1 MKKFIEKIRAL
12 WKTKDIRSKIVFSI
26 IILIVYRLFASI
38 PVVGIPADAI
48 TKLFQGSELG
58 DLLSTVSGGVLET
71 ASIVAI
77 GLTPYINSSI
87 VFQLLGSVIPKLE
100 ELRKG
105 GPDGRRKISM
115 YTRLLTVPLA
125 ILQSFVI
132 YSTLRGFGLV
142 QQLDTL
148 TLITMSATLTAGS
161 VIMMWLSEL
170 ISEDGVG
177 GGSSYLIF
185 LGIIAGI
192 PGTIRNNLRLMDS
205 LQTTVFFLFALVLV
219 VAVIY
224 ISQAERR
231 ITTQYSRRVRVG
243 GAKDSYI
250 PIKLTQ
256 TGVMPVIFAIS
267 ILSFPQL
274 VGQFLLSKDYGEG
287 ITNFSQKMID
297 FLANDVYKNVLT
309 FVLIIAFSFFY
320 LTVVFNTEELAENL
334 QKQGA
339 FIPGI
344 RPGKKTSE
352 YLKKVAFRLT
362 AVGSLFLAIIAV
374 LPNIFIATG
383 LLTTTI
389 VSGTG
394 LLIVVSTVLEIKRE
408 VESMSVVRSY
418 DKYL

>member
-1 MKKFIEKIRAL
+1 
-12 WKTKDIRSKIVFSI
+12 
-26 IILIVYRLFASI
+26 
-38 PVVGIPADAI
+38 
-48 TKLFQGSELG
+48 
-58 DLLSTVSGGVLET
+58 
-71 ASIVAI
+71 
-77 GLTPYINSSI
+77 
-87 VFQLLGSVIPKLE
+87 
-100 ELRKG
+100 
-105 GPDGRRKISM
+105 
-115 YTRLLTVPLA
+115 
-125 ILQSFVI
+125 
-132 YSTLRGFGLV
+132 
-142 QQLDTL
+142 
-148 TLITMSATLTAGS
+148 
-161 VIMMWLSEL
+161 
-170 ISEDGVG
+170 
-177 GGSSYLIF
+177 
-185 LGIIAGI
+185 
-192 PGTIRNNLRLMDS
+192 
-205 LQTTVFFLFALVLV
+205 
-219 VAVIY
+219 
-224 ISQAERR
+224 
-231 ITTQYSRRVRVG
+231 
-243 GAKDSYI
+243 
-250 PIKLTQ
+250 
-256 TGVMPVIFAIS
+256 MPVIFAIS

-297 FLANDVYKNVLT
+297 ILANDVYKNVLT

>member
-1 MKKFIEKIRAL
+1 MKNFFEKIQAL
-12 WKTKDIRSKIVFSI
+12 WKTKDIRSKIIFSI

-77 GLTPYINSSI
+77 GLTPYINASI

-132 YSTLRGFGLV
+132 YSTLRGFGLI

-148 TLITMSATLTAGS
+148 TLVTMSATLTAGS

-185 LGIIAGI
+185 LGIIAGV
-192 PGTIRNNLRLMDS
+192 PGTIRNNLRLMDG

-219 VAVIY
+219 AAVVY
-224 ISQAERR
+224 ITQAERR

-274 VGQFLLSKDYGEG
+274 VGQFLLSKDYSEQ

-344 RPGKKTSE
+344 RPGQKTSE

-374 LPNIFIATG
+374 LPNIFIAAG

>member
-1 MKKFIEKIRAL
+1 MSKFTEKIQSF
-12 WKTKDIRSKIVFSI
+12 WKTKDIREKIIFSV
-26 IILIVYRLFASI
+26 IILIVYRLLAAI

-48 TKLFQGSELG
+48 TQLFQGSELG

-77 GLTPYINSSI
+77 GLTPYINASI
-87 VFQLLGSVIPKLE
+87 VFQLLGSVIPQLE

-105 GPDGRRKISM
+105 GIEGRRKISM

-142 QQLDTL
+142 DQLETL
-148 TLITMSATLTAGS
+148 ELIAMSATLTGGS
-161 VIMMWLSEL
+161 IIMMWLSEL
-170 ISEDGVG
+170 ISEDGLG

-205 LQTTVFFLFALVLV
+205 LQTVVFFAFGLILVTAV
-219 VAVIY
+219 VYVT
-224 ISQAERR
+224 QAERR

-267 ILSFPQL
+267 LLSFPQL
-274 VGQFLLSKDYGEG
+274 VAQFLISKEYSQK
-287 ITNFSQKMID
+287 ITNISQWTLD
-297 FLANDVYKNVLT
+297 FLSNDVYKNVLT
-309 FVLIIAFSFFY
+309 FVLIVAFSFFY
-320 LTVVFNTEELAENL
+320 LTIVFNTEELAENL

-344 RPGKKTSE
+344 RPGKSTSQ
-352 YLKKVAFRLT
+352 YLRKVAFRLT
-362 AVGSLFLAIIAV
+362 TVGALFLGVIAV
-374 LPNIFIATG
+374 LPNILISTG
-383 LLTTTI
+383 ILTTTI
-389 VSGTG
+389 ISGTG
-394 LLIVVSTVLEIKRE
+394 LLIVVNTALEIKRE
-408 VESMSVVRSY
+408 VESMSVIRSY

>member
-1 MKKFIEKIRAL
+1 MKKFIEKIQAL

-77 GLTPYINSSI
+77 GLTPYINASI

-105 GPDGRRKISM
+105 GPDGRRKISV

-132 YSTLRGFGLV
+132 YSTLRGFGLI

-148 TLITMSATLTAGS
+148 TLVTMSATLTAGS

-170 ISEDGVG
+170 ISEDGLG

-192 PGTIRNNLRLMDS
+192 PGTIRNNLRLMDG
-205 LQTTVFFLFALVLV
+205 LQTTVFFLFALALV
-219 VAVIY
+219 AAVVY

-274 VGQFLLSKDYGEG
+274 VGQFFLSKDYSEQ

-344 RPGKKTSE
+344 RPGQKTAE
-352 YLKKVAFRLT
+352 YLKRVAFRLT

-374 LPNIFIATG
+374 LPNIFISAG